1 VRRPRPGTAA
11 AGVLLAA
18 AAGLYVIA
26 AWQSRPGFY
35 DGFAPPADTYR
46 WVKAPDGVTTNGLKP
61 LPGAASLLVSSDHT
75 RVAAGAVVTGETPPQ
90 ARLEVP
96 AGAFN
101 APATDTVAVDITPVA
116 APSRPDN
123 AVIVGN
129 LYCVTATA
137 ALAKGQE
144 LQITLR
150 YSDQLPSADAI
161 FRYDDETLSWSE
173 LPAVHDGRTATVS
186 APITSLG
193 CYAPASVA
201 AVAPATATSSSGT
214 GNRLLPLI
222 AAGSIVLVL
231 LAFLPL
237 YLRLRRERRLR
248 QRTGG

>member
-11 AGVLLAA
+11 AGVVLAA

-26 AWQSRPGFY
+26 AWQSKPGFY

-46 WVKAPDGVTTNGLKP
+46 WVKAPDGVTSNGLMP
-61 LPGAASLLVSSDHT
+61 LPGAASLLVSTDHT
-75 RVAAGAVVTGETPPQ
+75 RVAAGMVATGETPPQ

-101 APATDTVAVDITPVA
+101 APASDMVAVDVTPMA

-137 ALAKGQE
+137 SLTPGA
-144 LQITLR
+144 TLKLTLT
-150 YSDQLPSADAI
+150 YSSQLPGADAI
-161 FRYDDETLSWSE
+161 FRYYDETLSWSR
-173 LPAVHDGRTATVS
+173 LPATVDGRMSTVS
-186 APITSLG
+186 ASIPSLG

-201 AVAPATATSSSGT
+201 AVAPAAAASSRGT
-214 GNRLLPLI
+214 GNRLLPLV
-222 AAGSIVLVL
+222 AGGSIVLVL
-231 LAFLPL
+231 VASLPL
-237 YLRLRRERRLR
+237 YLRVRRERRL
-248 QRTGG
+248 QNRT